1 MAEKDILKEK
11 IDERKEKFEE
21 KEEKPKESKKTK
33 EPKEEETTE
42 SKEEKTKEPKEEETT
57 ESEEKEQKTE
67 EKTVNYSEK
76 FANDLNNTIEEI
88 KENFKSVQKY
98 ADEKLNEYKNATVS
112 NLAADLIET
121 DEIYYLKVAIPGISK
136 EDVEIVVGDN
146 DIVITTT
153 FKSLIEELEDIDDA
167 KVIAS
172 ELTTGK
178 CSKTVRFEKSIDMD
192 NIKAKYNAGIVL
204 ITLPKL
210 IIPKHKVTVE

>member
-57 ESEEKEQKTE
+57 ESKEKEQKTE

-210 IIPKHKVTVE
+210 IIPKHKITVE

>member
-21 KEEKPKESKKTK
+21 KEEQ
-33 EPKEEETTE
+33 TTE
-42 SKEEKTKEPKEEETT
+42 PKEEKTKEPDEETS
-57 ESEEKEQKTE
+57 ESEEKEQKSE

-210 IIPKHKVTVE
+210 IIPKHKITVE

>member
-192 NIKAKYNAGIVL
+192 IIKAKYNAGIVL

-210 IIPKHKVTVE
+210 IIPKHKITVE

>member
-33 EPKEEETTE
+33 EPEEEETTE

-210 IIPKHKVTVE
+210 IIPKHKITVE

>member
-153 FKSLIEELEDIDDA
+153 FKSLIEELEDVDDA

-210 IIPKHKVTVE
+210 IIPKHKITVE

>member
-33 EPKEEETTE
+33 EPKEEQTTE
-42 SKEEKTKEPKEEETT
+42 PKEEKTKESDEETV

-153 FKSLIEELEDIDDA
+153 FKSLIEELEDVDDA

>member
-1 MAEKDILKEK
+1 M
-11 IDERKEKFEE
+11 R
-21 KEEKPKESKKTK
+21 
-33 EPKEEETTE
+33 
-42 SKEEKTKEPKEEETT
+42 
-57 ESEEKEQKTE
+57 
-67 EKTVNYSEK
+67 
-76 FANDLNNTIEEI
+76 
-88 KENFKSVQKY
+88 QKY

-153 FKSLIEELEDIDDA
+153 FKPLIEELEDVEDA

-210 IIPKHKVTVE
+210 IIPKHKITVE